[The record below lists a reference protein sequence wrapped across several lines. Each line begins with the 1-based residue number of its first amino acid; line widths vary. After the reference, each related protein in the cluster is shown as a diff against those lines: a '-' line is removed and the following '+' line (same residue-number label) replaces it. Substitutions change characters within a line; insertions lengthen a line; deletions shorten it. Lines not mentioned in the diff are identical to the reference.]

1 MKRLF
6 AVILIVSLLLS
17 GCAAKESYE
26 PEGETVTFTDAL
38 GRAVSVKKSPRR
50 VAALLGS
57 FADVWLLAG
66 GELCASASDAEE
78 DFGIDMSNIV
88 DLGGAH
94 SPSLE
99 LLISSQ
105 PEFVIASASTA
116 SNVKMKDTLEAA
128 GITVAY
134 FDVDSFED
142 YLEMLD
148 ICTSITGRRDLYEK
162 NGLAI
167 KREIEMIK
175 TEIKLPE
182 EKRSVLLLRTSSSFV
197 KAKGSEGT
205 ILGEMLADLG
215 CLNIADSDTSILEA
229 LSIESI
235 IKNQPYRIFVV
246 TMGSDTEGA
255 LTYLEDMIKS
265 DPAWN
270 SLFAV
275 REGRLHIMDK
285 SLFNLKPND
294 RWAEAYETL
303 SSVLCET
310 E

>member
-6 AVILIVSLLLS
+6 AVILLLSLLLS
-17 GCAAKESYE
+17 GCSV
-26 PEGETVTFTDAL
+26 PERAVGDTVDFTDAL
-38 GRAVSVKKSPRR
+38 SRSISVEKHPPR

-66 GELCASASDAEE
+66 GELCAASSDANE
-78 DFGIDMSNIV
+78 DFGIDMSGMVN
-88 DLGGAH
+88 LGGAH

-99 LLISSQ
+99 LLLSAA
-105 PEFVIASASTA
+105 PDLVLASASTA

-134 FDVDSFED
+134 FDVDSFDD
-142 YLEMLD
+142 YLKMLD
-148 ICTSITGRRDLYEK
+148 ICTSITGNRELYEV

-167 KREIEMIK
+167 KREIDEIK
-175 TEIKLPE
+175 TKTKLSDE
-182 EKRSVLLLRTSSSFV
+182 NKSVLLLRTTSTFV

-205 ILGEMLADLG
+205 ILGEMLSDLG
-215 CLNIADSDTSILEA
+215 CINIADSDSSLLEN

-235 IKNQPYRIFVV
+235 MRADPYRIFVV
-246 TMGSDTEGA
+246 TMGNDLDGA
-255 LTYLEDMIKS
+255 IAYLENMIKS
-265 DPAWN
+265 DPAW
-270 SLFAV
+270 STLSAV
-275 REGRLHIMDK
+275 RDGRLHFMDK

-310 E
+310 K